1 MKLLKKIVIAIFV
14 IIGFLL
20 MTCEPTDPYYET
32 DNIPYMSDLS
42 VREIS
47 QKVYVKGKPKRV
59 KKKFLSAYKSLGK
72 FTLTAYCGCSSCS
85 GGWGS
90 KTATGTKAKA
100 GRTIAVDPKVISY
113 GTRIKIGKNIYT
125 AEDCGGGIK
134 GKHIDIYFDN
144 HLDAV
149 EFGRQ
154 KKNVYK
160 VKDTKVKGV
169 LK

>member
-1 MKLLKKIVIAIFV
+1 MKLLKRIGIAILIV
-14 IIGFLL
+14 LILL
-20 MTCEPTDPYYET
+20 MATCMPAEPKGEVPT
-32 DNIPYMSDLS
+32 YMSD
-42 VREIS
+42 V
-47 QKVYVKGKPKRV
+47 VYITSKIYAKGKPKRV
-59 KKKFLSAYKSLGK
+59 GKKFLSAYKSLGK

-90 KTATGTKAKA
+90 KTATGTQAKV
-100 GRTIAVDPKVISY
+100 GRTIAVDPKVIPY
-113 GTRIKIGKNIYT
+113 GTKIKIGKTIYT

-144 HLDAV
+144 HSDAV